1 MLDHAKLRRNT
12 TNAAVIAITDNLFH
26 HLKHT
31 IHSKYFHAV
40 NGVIV
45 TNTHSRLIWVILTA
59 LAVFLGYLYWQQQ
72 QPTSGR
78 GAGAP
83 VAVSTA
89 MVSVKPM
96 IRQITSLGNG
106 IANNSVQIVTPAS
119 DFLIELNIQ
128 EGKQVTAGDVIARLN
143 NVQQLARVA
152 ELSAVLTDQRRQLDR
167 LQNLATTQAT
177 AQSLLD
183 EQQTRVNTTL
193 AQLDIAKAQ
202 LNELT
207 IRAPFDGYLG
217 LRRVSQGAYVNA
229 GTVLTTLDDLNT
241 LKVEFSVAEH
251 YLAEIKRGMP
261 VNVTNVAYGNIDFT
275 GEVSAIDTRL
285 DPVTRSVRV
294 HATLDNSDLRLR
306 PGMLLNVKV
315 ELANVSALQI
325 SERALIPQQN
335 KQFVFVVN
343 SDNTVSQREIE
354 VGQRIP
360 GWVEVVSGLEEGEEI
375 VVEGIQKIRPG
386 AVINKVGAR

>member
-1 MLDHAKLRRNT
+1 
-12 TNAAVIAITDNLFH
+12 
-26 HLKHT
+26 
-31 IHSKYFHAV
+31 
-40 NGVIV
+40 V
-45 TNTHSRLIWVILTA
+45 TKNHSRLIWVILIA
-59 LAVFLGYLYWQQQ
+59 LAIFLGYLYWQQQ
-72 QPTSGR
+72 QTPTTNR
-78 GAGAP
+78 GGGAP
-83 VAVSTA
+83 VAVSTSE
-89 MVSVKPM
+89 VTVKPM
-96 IRQITSLGNG
+96 IRQITSLGSG
-106 IANNSVQIVTPAS
+106 VANNSVQIVAPAS

-128 EGKQVTAGDVIARLN
+128 EGKQVKAGDIIARLN

-152 ELSAVLTDQRRQLDR
+152 ELSAILTDQRRQLSR

-193 AQLDIAKAQ
+193 AQLDVAKAQ

-217 LRRVSQGAYVNA
+217 LRQVSQGAYVNA

-251 YLAEIKRGMP
+251 YLAEVKRGMP
-261 VNVTNVAYGNIDFT
+261 VNVTNVAYGAVNFS
-275 GEVSAIDTRL
+275 GEISAIDTRL
-285 DPVTRSVRV
+285 DPVTRSIRV
-294 HATLDNSDLRLR
+294 HSTLSNSDLRLR

-315 ELANVSALQI
+315 ELENSPALQI

-360 GWVEVVSGLEEGEEI
+360 GWVEVVSGLEQGDEI
-375 VVEGIQKIRPG
+375 VVEGIQKLRPG
-386 AVINKVGAR
+386 VVINRVGVR

>member
-1 MLDHAKLRRNT
+1 MTKA
-12 TNAAVIAITDNLFH
+12 
-26 HLKHT
+26 
-31 IHSKYFHAV
+31 
-40 NGVIV
+40 
-45 TNTHSRLIWVILTA
+45 HSRLIWLILIV
-59 LAVFLGYLYWQQQ
+59 LAVFLGYLFWQQQ
-72 QPTSGR
+72 QAPNSGR
-78 GAGAP
+78 GPGGP
-83 VAVSTA
+83 IAVSTA
-89 MVSVKPM
+89 KVTVKPLV
-96 IRQITSLGNG
+96 RQITSLGSG
-106 IANNSVQIVTPAS
+106 VANNSVQIVVPAS
-119 DFLIELNIQ
+119 DFLTELNIQ
-128 EGKQVTAGDVIARLN
+128 EGKAVAAGDIIARLN
-143 NVQQLARVA
+143 NVQQQARVA
-152 ELSAVLTDQRRQLDR
+152 ELSAVLTDQNRQLAR

-177 AQSLLD
+177 AQSMID

-193 AQLDIAKAQ
+193 AQLDIARAQ

-217 LRRVSQGAYVNA
+217 LRLISQGAYVNA

-251 YLAEIKRGMP
+251 HLAEIKRGMP
-261 VNVTNVAYGNIDFT
+261 VQVTNVAYGNLVFA

-285 DPVTRSVRV
+285 DRVTRSIRV

-315 ELANVSALQI
+315 ELANVPALQI

-335 KQFVFVVN
+335 RQYVFVVN
-343 SDNTVSQREIE
+343 SENRVSMREVE
-354 VGQRIP
+354 LGQRIP

-386 AVINKVGAR
+386 VLINKVGA

>member
-1 MLDHAKLRRNT
+1 MTK
-12 TNAAVIAITDNLFH
+12 
-26 HLKHT
+26 
-31 IHSKYFHAV
+31 
-40 NGVIV
+40 
-45 TNTHSRLIWVILTA
+45 THSRLIWVILLA
-59 LAVFLGYLYWQQQ
+59 LVVFVGFLNWQQQ
-72 QPTSGR
+72 QSTASGR
-78 GAGAP
+78 GGGSP

-89 MVSVKPM
+89 KVTVKPM
-96 IRQITSLGNG
+96 IRQITAIGNG
-106 IANNSVQIVTPAS
+106 IANHSVQLVAPVS

-128 EGKQVTAGDVIARLN
+128 EGKQVKAGDIIARLN
-143 NVQQLARVA
+143 NVQQLARIA
-152 ELSAVLTDQRRQLDR
+152 ELSAILTDQRRQLER
-167 LQNLATTQAT
+167 LENLATTQAT

-193 AQLDIAKAQ
+193 AQIDIAKAQ
-202 LNELT
+202 LNDLT

-217 LRRVSQGAYVNA
+217 LRQVSEGAYVNA

-261 VNVTNVAYGNIDFT
+261 VTVTNVAYGDVDFI
-275 GEVSAIDTRL
+275 GQVSAIDTRL
-285 DPVTRSVRV
+285 DPVTRSIRV

-315 ELANVSALQI
+315 ELSNVAVLQI

-335 KQFVFVVN
+335 QQFVFVVN
-343 SDNTVSQREIE
+343 SDNTVSRREVD

-360 GWVEVVSGLEEGEEI
+360 GWVEITSGLAEGEEI
-375 VVEGIQKIRPG
+375 VVEGIQKVRPG
-386 AVINKVGAR
+386 IKINRVGAR

>member
-1 MLDHAKLRRNT
+1 
-12 TNAAVIAITDNLFH
+12 
-26 HLKHT
+26 
-31 IHSKYFHAV
+31 
-40 NGVIV
+40 V
-45 TNTHSRLIWVILTA
+45 TKTHSRLIWVIMIA

-72 QPTSGR
+72 QSPVSGR
-78 GAGAP
+78 GAGSP

-89 MVSVKPM
+89 EVSVKPL
-96 IRQITSLGNG
+96 IRQITSLGSG
-106 IANNSVQIVTPAS
+106 IANNSVQIVAPAS

-128 EGKQVTAGDVIARLN
+128 EGKQVKAGDIIARLN
-143 NVQQLARVA
+143 NVQQLARVT
-152 ELSAVLTDQRRQLDR
+152 ELSAVLTDQRRQLQR
-167 LQNLATTQAT
+167 LENLATTQAA

-217 LRRVSQGAYVNA
+217 LRQVSQGAYVNA
-229 GTVLTTLDDLNT
+229 GAVLTTLDDLNT

-251 YLAEIKRGMP
+251 YLADIKRGMP
-261 VNVTNVAYGNIDFT
+261 VNVTNVAYGNVDFK
-275 GEVSAIDTRL
+275 GDVSAIDTRL
-285 DPVTRSVRV
+285 DPITRSVRV

-315 ELANVSALQI
+315 ELANVPALQI

-360 GWVEVVSGLEEGEEI
+360 GWVEVVAGLTAGEEI
-375 VVEGIQKIRPG
+375 VVEGIQKLRPG
-386 AVINKVGAR
+386 QVINRVGAR

>member
-1 MLDHAKLRRNT
+1 MTKN
-12 TNAAVIAITDNLFH
+12 
-26 HLKHT
+26 
-31 IHSKYFHAV
+31 
-40 NGVIV
+40 
-45 TNTHSRLIWVILTA
+45 HSRLIWVILIA
-59 LAVFLGYLYWQQQ
+59 LAIFLGYLYWQQQ
-72 QPTSGR
+72 QTPTTNR
-78 GAGAP
+78 GGGAP
-83 VAVSTA
+83 VAVSTSE
-89 MVSVKPM
+89 VTVKPM
-96 IRQITSLGNG
+96 IRQITSLGSG
-106 IANNSVQIVTPAS
+106 VANNSVQIVAPAS

-128 EGKQVTAGDVIARLN
+128 EGKQVKAGDIIARLN

-152 ELSAVLTDQRRQLDR
+152 ELSAILTDQRRQLSR

-193 AQLDIAKAQ
+193 AQLDVAKAQ

-217 LRRVSQGAYVNA
+217 LRQVSQGAYVNA

-251 YLAEIKRGMP
+251 YLAEVKRGMP
-261 VNVTNVAYGNIDFT
+261 VNVTNVAYGAVNFS
-275 GEVSAIDTRL
+275 GEISAIDTRL
-285 DPVTRSVRV
+285 DPVTRSIRV
-294 HATLDNSDLRLR
+294 HSTLSNSDLRLR

-315 ELANVSALQI
+315 ELENSPALQI

-360 GWVEVVSGLEEGEEI
+360 GWVEVVSGLEQGDEI
-375 VVEGIQKIRPG
+375 VVEGIQKLRPG
-386 AVINKVGAR
+386 VVINRVGVR